1 MVSTTTFRALTLA
14 LAAGILSVPAAFA
27 ETAPPAA
34 MQLAQDDQQP
44 AQGDETQ
51 TDEGQGAAAEAIDPT
66 DEQVDSF
73 VNATI
78 RIITIQ
84 QEAQKEMTATEE
96 QEKQKQVRDEAMQM
110 IVAAVEEE
118 GLSVDEYNGIVQ
130 KVESDPEF
138 GETVQQRIQEQV
150 AE

>member
-1 MVSTTTFRALTLA
+1 MALSTKIHALTLA
-14 LAAGILSVPAAFA
+14 LTAGIVTAPAAFA
-27 ETAPPAA
+27 DAPPAGA
-34 MQLAQDDQQP
+34 LHLAQNNQQP
-44 AQGDETQ
+44 AQSDQ
-51 TDEGQGAAAEAIDPT
+51 GQSDDGQDAAAEAFDPT

-73 VNATI
+73 VSATV

-84 QEAQKEMTATEE
+84 REAQQEMAAAEE
-96 QEKQKQVRDEAMQM
+96 QEKQQQVRDEALQM

-138 GETVQQRIQEQV
+138 GQTVQQRIQEQV

>member
-14 LAAGILSVPAAFA
+14 LAAGIVSAPAAFA
-27 ETAPPAA
+27 ESPPPAA

-44 AQGDETQ
+44 AQSDETQ
-51 TDEGQGAAAEAIDPT
+51 TDEDQGAAAEAIDPT

-73 VNATI
+73 VNATV

-84 QEAQKEMTATEE
+84 QKAQKEMTATEE

-138 GETVQQRIQEQV
+138 GQTVQQRIQEQV